1 MTTAQQASS
10 RSGEGNRFLWPG
22 IGIFSLALT
31 MRALHLWQIR
41 GAVFFELKMGDART
55 FDVWA
60 RQIAAGDWLGDAVFY
75 QAPLYP
81 YLLGSIYALLGDDPI
96 VVRSCQAVL
105 GASSCVLLAL
115 AGRRFFSRSA
125 GVAAGLILAFYAP
138 AIFADGLIQK
148 SALGLFL
155 LCALLWLLSEAVH
168 RPRSHLWL
176 WLGVTTG
183 LFALTRENALLFAP
197 LILVWLFL
205 QHRDRGRQRLV
216 FALLFCLGIGIV
228 MLPVAARNR
237 IVGGEFHLTTY
248 NFGIN
253 FYIGNNR
260 GSTGLYTPL
269 RPGRGNVDEERQD
282 ATALAERALGRKL
295 TAGEVSQYWTRL
307 ALHDIASEPA
317 RWIRLVARKLAMTW
331 NAEEIGDTEG
341 QQSHAEWSA
350 PLRWT
355 GRLVHFGVLAPLA
368 LFGAWITWRDR
379 RRLWLLYLMIVGYAA
394 SVAMFYVFARYR
406 LSLVPF
412 LVLFASAGLTQ
423 APRFWRT
430 RSTPRVAAAVTV
442 TLVAALLCNWPMS
455 GLEDQS
461 WLRFY
466 NWGTALQS
474 EGRQQEAIPYLRR
487 SVELSPDNP
496 YARNNLAVA
505 LESQGQLAE
514 AIRHLRHAVRVG
526 GDFADGHKNLGAALA
541 EVGQRE
547 EALRHLLE
555 AARLEPESPEP
566 LNNAAWYLAT
576 DPDSSPSEREEAI
589 RLAKRA
595 AALTAGDN
603 PTVLDTLAASYAA
616 ARRFEDAV
624 ATAER
629 ALVAA
634 SREGDSQFAAEIR
647 ERVELYQQD
656 RPYQRPSPA
665 RGSEAQR

>member
-1 MTTAQQASS
+1 MATGQQASS
-10 RSGEGNRFLWPG
+10 SSGQGDRFLWSCL
-22 IGIFSLALT
+22 GIFSLALAV
-31 MRALHLWQIR
+31 RVLHLWQIR
-41 GAVFFELKMGDART
+41 GAVFFELKMGDARA

-81 YLLGSIYALLGDDPI
+81 YLLGAIYALLGDDAI
-96 VVRSCQAVL
+96 VVRGCQAVL

-138 AIFADGLIQK
+138 AIFTDGLIQK
-148 SALGLFL
+148 SVLGLFL
-155 LCALLWLLSEAVH
+155 LCALLWLLGEVVR
-168 RPRSHLWL
+168 RPRGHLWL
-176 WLGVTTG
+176 WLGVATG
-183 LFALTRENALLFAP
+183 LLALTRENALLFAP

-205 QHRDRGRQRLV
+205 QYRDRGKQRLV

-237 IVGGEFHLTTY
+237 IVGGEFHLSTY

-260 GSTGLYTPL
+260 NSSGLYTPL
-269 RPGRGNVDEERQD
+269 RPGRGNVDEERHD

-307 ALHDIASEPA
+307 ALHDIASDPA
-317 RWIRLVARKLAMTW
+317 RWIRLVARKLFMTW

-355 GRLVHFGVLAPLA
+355 GRLFHFGVLAPLA
-368 LFGAWITWRDR
+368 LFGAWVTWQDR
-379 RRLWLLYLMIVGYAA
+379 RRLWLLYLMAAGYAA

-412 LVLFASAGLTQ
+412 LALFAAVGLTQ
-423 APRFWRT
+423 APRFWRE
-430 RSTPRVAAAVTV
+430 RSMPRVAAAVTA

-505 LESQGQLAE
+505 LESQGELPE
-514 AIRHLRHAVRVG
+514 AIAHLRHAVRVD
-526 GDFADGHKNLGAALA
+526 GDFADGHKNLGSALA
-541 EVGQRE
+541 ESGRRD
-547 EALRHLLE
+547 EALRHLRE

-576 DPDSSPSEREEAI
+576 DPASSPRERDEAI

-603 PTVLDTLAASYAA
+603 PTVLDTLAAAYAA
-616 ARRFEDAV
+616 AGRFEDALT
-624 ATAER
+624 TAER
-629 ALVAA
+629 ALIAA
-634 SREGDSQFAAEIR
+634 RREGDSPFAAEIR
-647 ERVELYQQD
+647 QRVELYRHG
-656 RPYQRPSPA
+656 RPYQRRSPA